1 MIANTDDTTT
11 PVAHACKT
19 RPRSSTGKTGAVAQ
33 TREPTTNRPRPPRM
47 RRREGN
53 LPTEKATEN
62 GDLLYVWGQRR
73 SCVVR

>member
-33 TREPTTNRPRPPRM
+33 TREPTTNRPRPSHSCSAIPVTA
-47 RRREGN
+47 GF
-53 LPTEKATEN
+53 ATTA
-62 GDLLYVWGQRR
+62 
-73 SCVVR
+73 